1 MKVLF
6 TCSSPKVQ
14 KCPGPFV
21 CPGLLSC
28 FLESKTESHE
38 QYNLKWIFSTVTQGE
53 SSKRTFKGWVLER
66 KEVGNRLTHGSPWVL
81 DGGSLSFPTGR

>member
-6 TCSSPKVQ
+6 TGSSPKVQ

-28 FLESKTESHE
+28 FLDSKTESHK
-38 QYNLKWIFSTVTQGE
+38 QYNLKWILSAVTQGE
-53 SSKRTFKGWVLER
+53 SIKRTFKGWVLER
-66 KEVGNRLTHGSPWVL
+66 KEAGNRLTRGSP
-81 DGGSLSFPTGR
+81 